1 MRRKRPT
8 PGELEMV
15 LRGPEVSARSGGM
28 GRGVLSQQ
36 PRNER
41 TGRATVA
48 SSSPVARRGN
58 ARSEAIAR
66 RQVKFSIL
74 SQS

>member
-1 MRRKRPT
+1 
-8 PGELEMV
+8 
-15 LRGPEVSARSGGM
+15 M

-48 SSSPVARRGN
+48 SSSPVARRATPG
-58 ARSEAIAR
+58 EAFAPPG
-66 RQVKFSIL
+66 QIL
-74 SQS
+74 NSVSVVEIGQKLEFVCLVLIVVDK